1 MIFKLLAFLDL
12 LAVSLVVPALGT
24 HFLTNQIVWI
34 GSVYGIA
41 QFFSQPFFG
50 RLSDRFG
57 IKNTILLSLSISAAS
72 YFLLSGTD
80 NVLMVFL
87 ARFLAGTFKQT
98 QELSRL
104 AIISKVSVSERP
116 KTIGLFNS
124 IGSAG
129 FIIGPSIG
137 GHIREYFPNNGFYIC
152 AKITGL
158 LFLLNFIIV
167 AVFMEPINAKSVKD
181 RNKNYEEEDQN
192 KEPENKPRGGSIFG
206 VVQSMWDLCLIRL
219 FLTMSILMARFV
231 IPILT
236 DRAFGPAKSGY
247 VTSFTA
253 LSSTISGSIVALLIP
268 KLLKRM
274 SVAMSEFYVILGCLS
289 TLITISSSWNATP
302 NWFLFLSNL
311 ALNCFFTQASRILLT
326 ELTVQRCPA
335 HMRGYAMGT
344 VTSLTAVSRS
354 LCDVIIASLL
364 QFHDLMPLYV
374 GAVLC
379 GAASII
385 CYTTQTKIKL
395 KQS

>member
-12 LAVSLVVPALGT
+12 FAVSLVVPALGT
-24 HFLTNQIVWI
+24 HFLNKEIVWI

-50 RLSDRFG
+50 RISDRFG
-57 IKNTILLSLSISAAS
+57 IKNTILLSLFISASS
-72 YFLLSGTD
+72 YFLLSASE
-80 NVLMVFL
+80 NVWIIFL

-104 AIISKVSVSERP
+104 AIISKVTVSERP

-129 FIIGPSIG
+129 FIIGPAIG
-137 GHIREYFPNNGFYIC
+137 GHIREYYSDQGFYIC
-152 AKITGL
+152 ANITGI
-158 LFLLNFIIV
+158 LFFINFIIV
-167 AVFMEPINAKSVKD
+167 AVFMQPIDTSIKD
-181 RNKNYEEEDQN
+181 SNKNYEEAN
-192 KEPENKPRGGSIFG
+192 KDTKRGSIFD
-206 VVQSMWDLCLIRL
+206 VVQSMWDLCLMRL

-268 KLLKRM
+268 KLLKTM
-274 SVAMSEFYVILGCLS
+274 SVAMAEFYVILGCLG
-289 TLITISSSWNATP
+289 TLIMISSTWNASP

-311 ALNCFFTQASRILLT
+311 AMNCFFTQASRILLT
-326 ELTVQRCPA
+326 ELTVQRCPIE
-335 HMRGYAMGT
+335 MRGYAMGT

-379 GAASII
+379 AAASAI
-385 CYTTQTKIKL
+385 CYSTQAGIKL
-395 KQS
+395 KKS

>member
-24 HFLTNQIVWI
+24 HFLNNEIVWI

-57 IKNTILLSLSISAAS
+57 IKNTILLSLSISASS
-72 YFLLSGTD
+72 YFLLSASN
-80 NVLMVFL
+80 NVWIIFL

-116 KTIGLFNS
+116 KVIGLFNS

-129 FIIGPSIG
+129 FIIGPTIG
-137 GHIREYFPNNGFYIC
+137 GHIREYFPDNGFYIC
-152 AKITGL
+152 ANITGI
-158 LFLLNFIIV
+158 LFVLNFIIV
-167 AVFMEPINAKSVKD
+167 AVFMQPIDTTIKD
-181 RNKNYEEEDQN
+181 SNKNYEEPN
-192 KEPENKPRGGSIFG
+192 KDKKKGSIFD
-206 VVQSMWDLCLIRL
+206 VVQSMWDLCLMRL

-253 LSSTISGSIVALLIP
+253 LSSTVSGSIVALLIP
-268 KLLKRM
+268 KLLKTM
-274 SVAMSEFYVILGCLS
+274 SVAMAEFYVILGCLS
-289 TLITISSSWNATP
+289 TLIMISSTWNAAP

-326 ELTVQRCPA
+326 ELTVQRCPID
-335 HMRGYAMGT
+335 MRGYAMGT

-379 GAASII
+379 AAASAI
-385 CYTTQTKIKL
+385 CYSTHGRIKL
-395 KQS
+395 KKS